1 MKKFVFALLVG
12 TICASILVAQ
22 ADKSKPIVIMQE
34 PPAPAVEYNPNAWKE
49 FSSREGRFSIR
60 FPGTPVVVASTM
72 QTSQGAVSTHKFLL
86 KLPESYYH
94 ISYLDYPTYADTDEF
109 VSKTLQAGRDGMLA
123 NNKTMELVGER
134 QVAQNG
140 FKGSEYLILQDKFS
154 FGIIRAFV
162 IHGRLYQLGVLA
174 PADVAFRRAQP
185 SARAEDRTEFFNLLA
200 TRFLDSFKLLESVD
214 ERPSDSVAE
223 VDEVDQMVAQLK
235 SHKQDVVF
243 AACCGSDAGGNS
255 SGILNGKALHL
266 VTPPYPAVARSA
278 HAAGQVSVKVLI
290 DLDGKVAAA
299 QAVAGNPL
307 LRAVSVKAARESKF
321 SPTLLEGK
329 PVMIVG
335 IIIYNFIRQ

>member
-1 MKKFVFALLVG
+1 MKEFVLAVLVG
-12 TICASILVAQ
+12 TSCASMLVAQ
-22 ADKSKPIVIMQE
+22 TDKSKPIVTMQE
-34 PPAPAVEYNPNAWKE
+34 APPPAVEYNPNAWKE

-60 FPGTPVVVASTM
+60 FPGTPVAVASTI

-109 VSKTLQAGRDGMLA
+109 ASKTLQAGRDGMLA
-123 NNKTMELVGER
+123 NNQSMELIGER
-134 QVAQNG
+134 QVTQNG
-140 FKGSEYLILQDKFS
+140 FKGSEYLILQNKFS

-174 PADVAFRRAQP
+174 PTDAAFRRAQP

-214 ERPSDSVAE
+214 EKSSESSAE
-223 VDEVDQMVAQLK
+223 LDEVDQMVAQLK
-235 SHKQDVVF
+235 SQKKDVVF

-255 SGILNGKALHL
+255 KGILNGKALHL
-266 VTPPYPAVARSA
+266 VTPSYPALARSA

-290 DLDGKVAAA
+290 DLEGNVAAA

-307 LRAVSVKAARESKF
+307 LRAASVKAARETRF
-321 SPTLLEGK
+321 TPTLLEGK
-329 PVMIVG
+329 AVAVVG
-335 IIIYNFIRQ
+335 IIIYNFVSQ